1 MEIQKLYDL
10 DDIESD
16 DITIGLVRLAKH
28 IPDHEFFFTVNQKNG
43 LNFRRTDDLVFEG
56 AYYHYHFSRFET
68 YDKFTK
74 TCFTFI
80 SNRSFESRQ
89 KKTHTELFLQED
101 NIKFLLNNQAEVQYI
116 LHSSEQFPDFSVIL
130 LAENL
135 AFPIQDYN
143 LSSEEELYQI
153 IQYYE

>member
-43 LNFRRTDDLVFEG
+43 LNFRRIDDLVFEG
-56 AYYHYHFSRFET
+56 AHYHYHFSRFET

-101 NIKFLLNNQAEVQYI
+101 NIKFLLNNQVEVQYI

-130 LAENL
+130 LPENL
-135 AFPIQDYN
+135 VFPIQDYI

>member
-1 MEIQKLYDL
+1 MEIQNLYDL
-10 DDIESD
+10 DDVEFE

-28 IPDHEFFFTVNQKNG
+28 IPDHEFFYSVNQKND
-43 LNFRRTDDLVFEG
+43 LNFRRIDDFVFQG
-56 AYYHYHFSRFET
+56 SYYDYHFSRFEA
-68 YDKFTK
+68 YHKFTK

-89 KKTHTELFLQED
+89 TKLHTELFLQED
-101 NIKFLLNNQAEVQYI
+101 NIKFLLNNQVEVQYI

-130 LAENL
+130 LPENL
-135 AFPIQDYN
+135 VFPIQDYT